1 MNPLSQQKAF
11 HTALIISP
19 PVSTWPSIQNIRKF
33 NDSAYQRWMPH
44 INMCFPFVSEKEFDI
59 AFDLLQENLKDF
71 AAFPIEFK
79 TLSFFKHEKNC
90 VLWLKPDVF
99 NDELTKL
106 EDIIVKTLPFCD
118 DLLKKSKENEGF
130 IGHLTLGQFDEK
142 IIEKKREKFEK
153 KWKSFSFMV
162 NEIHLIFRKNAESPF
177 IVLKTLKL
185 KNAEDLKE
193 NQAELINKEMK
204 SFEKEFYQTNAF

>member
-11 HTALIISP
+11 HTALIITP
-19 PVSTWPSIQNIRKF
+19 PTSLWPAIQDIRRF
-33 NDSAYQRWMPH
+33 HDPAYERWMPH
-44 INMCFPFVSEKEFDI
+44 INMCFPFVSEKEFEI

-71 AAFPIEFK
+71 EAFPIEMK
-79 TLSFFKHEKNC
+79 SLSFFKHEKNC

-99 NDELTKL
+99 HDELKKL

-118 DLLKKSKENEGF
+118 DLLKKSEEF
-130 IGHLTLGQFDEK
+130 TGHLTLGQFDEK

-153 KWKSFSFMV
+153 KWKILSFIV

-177 IVLKTLKL
+177 FVMKTLKL
-185 KNAEDLKE
+185 KNAENLKE
-193 NQAELINKEMK
+193 NQGELINKEMK